1 MPASDYKRHYQI
13 LEKTGTSYRDQCCLP
28 DFGKCRVSC
37 VKGILLWIQN
47 STFWGGES
55 SIFDVSLSRK
65 IDAFVVAA

>member
-28 DFGKCRVSC
+28 DFWQVQGKLRQRDIALDP
-37 VKGILLWIQN
+37 KFNFL
-47 STFWGGES
+47 GGEN